1 MADHDPG
8 LVGGRYRLGRR
19 LGTGGMGVVWEG
31 EDTVLQRPV
40 AVKAVDLPSHL
51 TDDDR
56 HSLRSRVLREAR
68 SAARINHP
76 ATVRVFDV
84 VDDGGRLYVVME
96 LVRAPTLA
104 EVVEERGPLSV
115 PEVATLGLGVL
126 GALEAAHQAGIVHRD
141 VKPGNVMMLE
151 DGGVKLADFG
161 IASVKDDTRITSA
174 GLVLGTPSYMAPE
187 QATGQPTE
195 APADLW
201 GLGALLYYSVE
212 GVPPF
217 DRGEAL
223 PTLNAVLHDA
233 PRPMERADGLEPTVT
248 ALLDKDPARRLSVA
262 QAREALEEVADRRA
276 AAPTTVAAPASATA
290 VLPAQQPPPPPERRA
305 APPPPPPRPAPRPD
319 KSGWGWLGALA
330 AVIVL
335 VALAAVALANAGDNG
350 AEEAAPGPET
360 TAAAPDDTTA
370 ELEAPPETE
379 ASAEPTTTTAPE
391 PTSDTRSDVRRPD
404 GVPGDW
410 VAYRDRA
417 TGYTVWHPPSWAPR
431 SGPGR
436 ATDFRDSSGDYLRVD
451 YVRPPGDDPVADWER
466 SSASF
471 AQRYDD
477 YEEIRIE
484 PTQYQGFEAALWE
497 YTYQGQHATNLGFV
511 TGDYGFALN
520 FQTAADRWDERQDV
534 RRAFEA
540 GFRPPG

>member
-68 SAARINHP
+68 AAARIDHP

-104 EVVEERGPLSV
+104 EVVEERGPLSA
-115 PEVATLGLGVL
+115 PDAATLGLGVL

-201 GLGALLYYSVE
+201 GLGALLYYGVE

-248 ALLDKDPARRLSVA
+248 ALLDKDPARRLSA
-262 QAREALEEVADRRA
+262 SQARKALQDVAGRRA

-290 VLPAQQPPPPPERRA
+290 VLPAQEPAPPPQRRA
-305 APPPPPPRPAPRPD
+305 APPPPPRPAPAPD

-335 VALAAVALANAGDNG
+335 VALAAVALANAGDDG
-350 AEEAAPGPET
+350 AEEVAPGPET
-360 TAAAPDDTTA
+360 TAAAPDDTV
-370 ELEAPPETE
+370 EPEAPPATK
-379 ASAEPTTTTAPE
+379 APPEPATTAPQPTTKSE
-391 PTSDTRSDVRRPD
+391 PDVPRPD

-410 VAYRDRA
+410 VVYRDRA

-451 YVRPPGDDPVADWER
+451 YVQPPGDDPVADWER

-484 PTQYQGFEAALWE
+484 RSEYQGFEAAIWE

>member
-68 SAARINHP
+68 AAARIDHP

-104 EVVEERGPLSV
+104 EVVEERGPLSA
-115 PEVATLGLGVL
+115 PDAATLGLGVL

-201 GLGALLYYSVE
+201 GLGALLYYGVE

-248 ALLDKDPARRLSVA
+248 ALLDKDPARRLSA
-262 QAREALEEVADRRA
+262 SQARKALQDVAGRRA

-290 VLPAQQPPPPPERRA
+290 VLPAQEPAPPPQRRA
-305 APPPPPPRPAPRPD
+305 APPPPPRPAPAPD

-335 VALAAVALANAGDNG
+335 VALAAVALANAGDDG
-350 AEEAAPGPET
+350 AEEVAPGPET
-360 TAAAPDDTTA
+360 TAAAPDDTVEPEAPPAT
-370 ELEAPPETE
+370 EAPPEP
-379 ASAEPTTTTAPE
+379 ATTAPQPTTKSE
-391 PTSDTRSDVRRPD
+391 PDVPRPD

-410 VAYRDRA
+410 VVYRDRA

-451 YVRPPGDDPVADWER
+451 YVQPPGDDPVADWER

-484 PTQYQGFEAALWE
+484 RSEYQGFEAAIWE

>member
-68 SAARINHP
+68 AAARIDHP

-104 EVVEERGPLSV
+104 EVVEERGPLSA
-115 PEVATLGLGVL
+115 PDAATLGLGVL

-201 GLGALLYYSVE
+201 GLGALLYYGVE

-248 ALLDKDPARRLSVA
+248 ALLDKDPARRLSA
-262 QAREALEEVADRRA
+262 SQARKALQDVAGRRA

-290 VLPAQQPPPPPERRA
+290 VLPAQEPAPPPQRRA
-305 APPPPPPRPAPRPD
+305 APPPPPRPAPAPD

-335 VALAAVALANAGDNG
+335 VALAAVALANAGDDG
-350 AEEAAPGPET
+350 A
-360 TAAAPDDTTA
+360 
-370 ELEAPPETE
+370 
-379 ASAEPTTTTAPE
+379 
-391 PTSDTRSDVRRPD
+391 
-404 GVPGDW
+404 
-410 VAYRDRA
+410 
-417 TGYTVWHPPSWAPR
+417 
-431 SGPGR
+431 
-436 ATDFRDSSGDYLRVD
+436 
-451 YVRPPGDDPVADWER
+451 
-466 SSASF
+466 
-471 AQRYDD
+471 
-477 YEEIRIE
+477 
-484 PTQYQGFEAALWE
+484 
-497 YTYQGQHATNLGFV
+497 
-511 TGDYGFALN
+511 
-520 FQTAADRWDERQDV
+520 
-534 RRAFEA
+534 
-540 GFRPPG
+540 